1 MNIEIKI
8 SKKPVD
14 YQKAIEELEQR
25 TLQVHRKEKSELIWI
40 LEHKDIYTCGTSGK
54 DSELLD
60 KKKFPILKTN
70 RGGKWTY
77 HGSGQK
83 IVYFVLDMNHRG
95 KEIRK
100 LVRTIE
106 KWIILIL
113 NKHNI
118 KAHADS
124 KNIGIWIDKDNKEY
138 KIAAIGL
145 KVKKWIAYHGF
156 ALNLDVNK
164 KNYNGIIP
172 CGISDRGI
180 INWLEIKKIPK
191 SLDETIISSFKEIFT
206 Y

>member
-25 TLQVHRKEKSELIWI
+25 ILQVHRKEKSELIWI

-60 KKKFPILKTN
+60 KKKFPILKTS

-100 LVRTIE
+100 LVRKIE
-106 KWIILIL
+106 DWIILIL

-118 KAHADS
+118 KAHAD
-124 KNIGIWIDKDNKEY
+124 
-138 KIAAIGL
+138 
-145 KVKKWIAYHGF
+145 
-156 ALNLDVNK
+156 
-164 KNYNGIIP
+164 
-172 CGISDRGI
+172 
-180 INWLEIKKIPK
+180 
-191 SLDETIISSFKEIFT
+191 
-206 Y
+206 

>member
-14 YQKAIEELEQR
+14 YQSALNELEQR
-25 TLQVHRKEKSELIWI
+25 ALQVHLKEKSELIWI

-54 DSELLD
+54 DNELLD

-70 RGGKWTY
+70 RGGKWTF

-83 IVYFVLDMNHRG
+83 IVYFVLNIDQRG
-95 KEIRK
+95 KKIRK

-106 KWIILIL
+106 EWIILIL
-113 NKHNI
+113 KKYNI
-118 KAHADS
+118 EAHSDE
-124 KNIGIWIDKDNKEY
+124 KNIGIWVNKNNKEY

-156 ALNLDVNK
+156 ALNLNVDK
-164 KNYNGIIP
+164 KNYNGIVP
-172 CGISDRGI
+172 CGISDKGI
-180 INWLEIKKIPK
+180 INWSEIKEIPQ
-191 SLDETIISSFKEIFT
+191 SLDETIISSFKEKFT
-206 Y
+206 S